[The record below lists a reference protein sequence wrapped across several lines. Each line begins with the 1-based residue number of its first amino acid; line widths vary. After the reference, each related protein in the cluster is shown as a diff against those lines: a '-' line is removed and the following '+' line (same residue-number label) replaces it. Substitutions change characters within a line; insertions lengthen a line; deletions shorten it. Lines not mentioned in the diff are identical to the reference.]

1 LNGEFFYP
9 VASLVDHGGLS
20 PDNLEEQLL
29 KLDEVV
35 GSDTIWIDA
44 ETHLRSNGDEIF
56 DLEKVKQFLEVAKS
70 RVIE

>member
-1 LNGEFFYP
+1 MKKYIKQ
-9 VASLVDHGGLS
+9 VTV
-20 PDNLEEQLL
+20 LEEQLL

-35 GSDTIWIDA
+35 GSDIIWIDA

>member
-1 LNGEFFYP
+1 MKKYIKQ
-9 VASLVDHGGLS
+9 VTV
-20 PDNLEEQLL
+20 LEEQLL

-35 GSDTIWIDA
+35 GSDTVWIDA